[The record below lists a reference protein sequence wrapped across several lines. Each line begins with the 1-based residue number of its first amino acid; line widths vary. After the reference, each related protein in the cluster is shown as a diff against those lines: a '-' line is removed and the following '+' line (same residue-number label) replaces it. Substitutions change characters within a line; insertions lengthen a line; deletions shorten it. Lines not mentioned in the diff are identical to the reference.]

1 MPNALVW
8 FRNDLRLAD
17 NPALQAA
24 LDEGYTPIPI
34 YIHAPEEEGAW
45 APGAAS
51 DAWRHR
57 SLAALDADLRKRGTR
72 LRLFAGPSLPMLQ
85 T

>member
-1 MPNALVW
+1 MTGIALVW

-24 LDEGYTPIPI
+24 VRAGLMPLPVYV
-34 YIHAPEEEGAW
+34 HAPEEEGPW

-57 SLAALDADLRKRGTR
+57 
-72 LRLFAGPSLPMLQ
+72 
-85 T
+85 